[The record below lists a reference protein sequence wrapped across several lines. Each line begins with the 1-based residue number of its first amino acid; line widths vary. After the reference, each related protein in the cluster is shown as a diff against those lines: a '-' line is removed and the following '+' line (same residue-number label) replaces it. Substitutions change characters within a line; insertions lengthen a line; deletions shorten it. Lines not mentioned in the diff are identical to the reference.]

1 MAGMLQEEHP
11 FSLMYKIF
19 LKMCLVYTSSWVHI
33 STKFNGVFF
42 FGLIMDLTLRRCWK
56 NIKKVLKR
64 VSKIACFLGL
74 NYGRLKTGRKTTT
87 FYPPNG
93 FGCHFQRLSPI
104 ELKFYMEQHNTLNN
118 FSYFMAPPLKML
130 KKYTFFCDELNLCF
144 FVNIFLIQFVAKKR
158 TFLAFSE
165 IGP

>member
-33 STKFNGVFF
+33 STKFIGVFF
-42 FGLIMDLTLRRCWK
+42 FGLIMDVRLRRCWK
-56 NIKKVLKR
+56 NTKKVLKR

-93 FGCHFQRLSPI
+93 FGCHFQRLTPI

-118 FSYFMAPPLKML
+118 FSCFMAPPLKML
-130 KKYTFFCDELNLCF
+130 KKYTFFCNELDQK
-144 FVNIFLIQFVAKKR
+144 NIYEKTKIQFVAKKW
-158 TFLAFSE
+158 TFLAFLE
-165 IGP
+165 TGP